1 MLVVVTGP
9 AASSAKALDRKVFF
23 ISLIAV
29 SAIPLML
36 LPLHDVHIATPINK
50 LIVLTWIVAG
60 YSHVM
65 STLWF
70 GIDEDYRPVIAT
82 NRARMLG
89 SLAIIPAAMAGVAVA
104 SVTASSWI
112 YAAYTMW
119 LAHHYNR
126 QNFGLVAF
134 AAVHDDAGMVPRD
147 VGLMLNL
154 TTGAGAIS
162 MAAMPSIY
170 PGGISPFADP
180 AFSYYGR
187 FLAAGLMIAAAVVLV
202 RLLIRNPHLKRCP
215 MTLTFLGLGFAFYLP
230 ALLGGPSEVSFWPY
244 AMAHGL
250 QYLLM
255 MSVVARGS
263 RLGFAGLAMFGVMA
277 LALGILVVG
286 MGTAPWAQFYTGIVM
301 WHFLADA
308 RLWRLRD
315 PLVRGVVKE
324 RFSFLFQ
331 RAPV

>member
-1 MLVVVTGP
+1 MIVTVATPNGL
-9 AASSAKALDRKVFF
+9 STNALDRKIFF
-23 ISLIAV
+23 TSLIAV
-29 SAIPLML
+29 TSVPLLL
-36 LPLHDVHIATPINK
+36 LPLHDMHVDAPINS
-50 LIVLTWIVAG
+50 LIMLTWIVAG

-65 STLWF
+65 ATMWF
-70 GIDEDYRPVIAT
+70 GIDEEYRPVIAT
-82 NRARMLG
+82 NRMRMIG
-89 SLAIIPAAMAGVAVA
+89 SLAIIPAAMAAIAVA
-104 SVTASSWI
+104 SVAASSWI

-134 AAVHDDAGMVPRD
+134 AAVNDQAGVLPRE
-147 VGLMLNL
+147 VGWMFNL

-180 AFSYYGR
+180 AFAFYGR
-187 FLAAGLMIAAAVVLV
+187 VVAGVLMIAAAVVLIK
-202 RLLIRNPHLKRCP
+202 LLLRNPQLKRCP
-215 MTLTFLGLGFAFYLP
+215 MVLTFLGLGFAFYLP
-230 ALLGGPSEVSFWPY
+230 ALLGGPSQVSFWPY

-263 RLGFAGLAMFGVMA
+263 RLGLAGLAMFAVMA
-277 LALGILVVG
+277 LALGVLVFG
-286 MGTAPWAQFYTGIVM
+286 LGTAPWAQLYTGIVM

-315 PLVRGVVKE
+315 PLVRNVVKE
-324 RFSFLFQ
+324 RFAFLFP